1 MVCTTR
7 YCRSESL
14 LMLQEQLPI
23 LDSTDGL
30 MRGAVAIAAH
40 SFDDVDLGCIDSY
53 LNSLS
58 ERVRGPGRSSS
69 SRAKLARLHHVL
81 FEEEGFRGNRRRY
94 YHPLNSFLPAV
105 IESRQGLPITLS
117 LIYKVVG
124 DRAGLEIEGVNSPG
138 HFLIRVR
145 DHDGWML
152 IDPFD
157 GGKATSQE
165 EAFAI
170 IERCTGARSE
180 PANSES
186 WGEFSRTMLPKATH
200 RQWLSRMVLNL
211 QQLYFSAGCWAD
223 MAAMNEL
230 QGVLGGPQLNHRLL

>member
-30 MRGAVAIAAH
+30 LRGAVAIAAH
-40 SFDDVDLGCIDSY
+40 SFDDVDLGWIDTY
-53 LNSLS
+53 LTSLS
-58 ERVRGPGRSSS
+58 ERVRGPVRSNSVPASSVQGR
-69 SRAKLARLHHVL
+69 LARLHHVL
-81 FEEEGFRGNRRRY
+81 FDEEGFHGNRKRY

-105 IESRQGLPITLS
+105 IESREGLPITLS

-145 DHDGWML
+145 DDDGWML

-165 EAFAI
+165 EALAI
-170 IERCTGARSE
+170 IERCTGVRTK
-180 PANSES
+180 PAESES
-186 WGEFSRTMLPKATH
+186 WREFSQALLPAATH

-223 MAAMNEL
+223 MAAMDEL
-230 QGVLGGPQLNHRLL
+230 QSVLRGAA